1 MTELIEAAQAYVETL
16 FAADAGGHD
25 VSHML
30 RVYRT
35 AVFLA
40 EHEGADPVI
49 TGLAALLHD
58 ADDVK
63 LSPATHE
70 EKLNAVSFLR
80 EHGAPEDT
88 VRRIVKIIEEVSFNG
103 TDSVVPSS
111 AEGMCVQDADRLD
124 AIGAVGVARAFAYGG
139 SRGRKMYD
147 PAEPPGQAL
156 DGASYRARQSC
167 TVNHFYEKLFLLK
180 DMMNTET
187 AKRLAADRDR
197 FMHAFLEEFLNEW
210 NAFFVDKENCW

>member
-1 MTELIEAAQAYVETL
+1 MTELTEAAKAYVETL

-25 VSHML
+25 VSHTL

-58 ADDVK
+58 ADDIK
-63 LSPATHE
+63 LSPGTHAS
-70 EKLNAVSFLR
+70 KTNAVSFLR
-80 EHGAPEDT
+80 EHGVPEET
-88 VRRIVKIIEEVSFNG
+88 VGRIVKIIEEVSFRG

-111 AEGMCVQDADRLD
+111 VEGMCVQDADRLD
-124 AIGAVGVARAFAYGG
+124 AIGAVGIARAFAYGG
-139 SRGRKMYD
+139 SKGRKMYD

-156 DGASYRARQSC
+156 DGETYRARQSC

-180 DMMNTET
+180 DMMNTGA
-187 AKRLAADRDR
+187 AKRLAEDRDR
-197 FMHAFLEEFLNEW
+197 FMRAFLKEFLCEW
-210 NAFFVDKENCW
+210 NAFIVDKENR